1 MKLVSI
7 CIATYNRPA
16 ALLNCLNSIC
26 VAKKNF
32 QIDFEVCISD
42 NDNKNTNLNIVNKY
56 KSTLPILYKQNEKN
70 LGSAKNILLSSELS
84 TAKFIWLLGDDDM
97 LLPNSFKIIDEITN
111 NKNNFDVDFFFLNS
125 ICLNS
130 DYVFSQEQPFNT
142 NLLPTKIT
150 KFSNYKIEKKLEFK
164 NLINPKISFDFL
176 GGQFLYLFK
185 RSVWEKN
192 KNILS
197 EKFIK
202 DEKRFSHLD
211 NTFPHSTI
219 FSKAFIESNA
229 YFCKRTVSINL
240 TGIREWGELWPLVK
254 SVRLVELIEAYK
266 KNGLNF
272 FKFLY
277 CKNFILDTFIPDF
290 FYLYINR
297 KKLGFEYI
305 NFYALFFKNIFFPN
319 FYLSIFYY
327 ILRKLRKNMVKT
339 IL

>member
-1 MKLVSI
+1 MPKFRLCFLTRTTVQ
-7 CIATYNRPA
+7 Y
-16 ALLNCLNSIC
+16 
-26 VAKKNF
+26 
-32 QIDFEVCISD
+32 
-42 NDNKNTNLNIVNKY
+42 
-56 KSTLPILYKQNEKN
+56 
-70 LGSAKNILLSSELS
+70 
-84 TAKFIWLLGDDDM
+84 KFI
-97 LLPNSFKIIDEITN
+97 TH
-111 NKNNFDVDFFFLNS
+111 
-125 ICLNS
+125 
-130 DYVFSQEQPFNT
+130 
-142 NLLPTKIT
+142 KIT

-176 GGQFLYLFK
+176 GGQFLSLFK

-290 FYLYINR
+290 F
-297 KKLGFEYI
+297 
-305 NFYALFFKNIFFPN
+305 
-319 FYLSIFYY
+319 
-327 ILRKLRKNMVKT
+327 
-339 IL
+339 